1 MGSLFCCCAG
11 AHLCVR
17 PRGVED
23 AAPYKQPPTIRLRA
37 GHARPL
43 QRYPGPYNAIIK

>member
-1 MGSLFCCCAG
+1 MGSLFCCCVG

-23 AAPYKQPPTIRLRA
+23 AAPYKA
-37 GHARPL
+37 AAHH
-43 QRYPGPYNAIIK
+43 